1 MKGERNMRRKLFHLF
16 LGITMMTSLL
26 AGCGDSKSED
36 KKSGGGKKEVTMM
49 GWYTEENMKPI
60 LDKLNEK
67 LGGEYTLEYTFV
79 GLDDY
84 NNVISTQLAA
94 GEGPDILTDGA
105 NFPARIKAG
114 NLEEI
119 TDKPYLE
126 GFNEAGMTLC
136 KDKEGKVY
144 GIPSYGWFSGLWYN
158 KDIFEENGIK
168 DLPTTFD
175 ELVAVCDKLSAN
187 GVQPLGFGLAGG
199 DQGMHSL
206 LGYIENSFYEASEE
220 GKSFDEKFAYGEA
233 KMSGT
238 LDSYVKEWSVLIDK
252 GYITPEMVGISN
264 DQALSDFI
272 AGKTAMFNSGPWYY
286 ANFKEANL
294 KVGMLPHLGKTADVK
309 YLLGGPAASFGI
321 NKNAKNK
328 AGAEAVLEA
337 LASVEVQQEFAN
349 ANEGAF
355 GYKEGVKVDLPEAY
369 DTVRPILEAGNVAC
383 PWDRWGVNM
392 PSQILVDEFIA
403 QLQGVV
409 TKELTIEDF
418 LKAVDSKADS
428 IRY

>member
-1 MKGERNMRRKLFHLF
+1 MRKKLLCLF
-16 LGITMMTSLL
+16 LGATMITSLL
-26 AGCGDSKSED
+26 AGCGDAKVED
-36 KKSGGGKKEVTMM
+36 KKEEGEKKEVTMM
-49 GWYTEENMKPI
+49 GWYTEDNMKPI
-60 LDKLNEK
+60 IDKVNEQ
-67 LGGEYTLEYTFV
+67 LGGKYELQYTFV

-94 GEGPDILTDGA
+94 GEGPDILADGA

-114 NLEEI
+114 NVKDI
-119 TDKPYLE
+119 TGASYLE
-126 GFNEAGMTLC
+126 GFNEAGMALC
-136 KDKEGKVY
+136 TDLDGKVY

-158 KDIFEENGIK
+158 KDIFEQNGIK

-206 LGYIENSFYEASEE
+206 LGYIENSFYETSQE
-220 GKSFDEKFAYGEA
+220 GKEFDEKFAYGE
-233 KMSGT
+233 KQMSGT
-238 LDSYVKEWSVLIDK
+238 LDSYVKDWSVLIDK
-252 GYITPEMVGISN
+252 GYITSEMVGISN

-286 ANFKEANL
+286 NNFKEANL
-294 KVGMLPHLGKTADVK
+294 NVGMLPHFGKTAEVK

-321 NKNAKNK
+321 NKNTKNE
-328 AGAEAVLEA
+328 AGSEAVLEA
-337 LASVEVQQEFAN
+337 LASLEVQQEFAN

-355 GYKEGVKVDLPEAY
+355 SYKEGVKVDLPEAY
-369 DTVRPILEAGNVAC
+369 DPVREILEAGNVAC

-428 IRY
+428 IRYTK